1 MRFRLPFRC
10 LFLGALLTLLAP
22 LHARE
27 TLHLHTWADY
37 ISPEVVSRF
46 ETENDCQVVI
56 DTFDSN
62 ESLYA
67 RIKAG
72 ATGYDVLVPTNYM
85 VQIMAQEGL
94 LAELDPALLPGLKN
108 LDRTVLASVW
118 DKSSRWSVPYT
129 VGYAVIAYRKDRVS
143 NPEPSWSMFER
154 PELRG
159 RITLLDDMR
168 ETLGAALKS
177 LGHSLNTRD
186 EAQLTAAADLVR
198 RWRPNAARLDNEAY
212 KAGLDSGEF
221 LLVHGY
227 SGDLFQVVQD
237 NPKVGILIPREG
249 VTIGCD
255 MMVIPKTAPSKAL
268 AHRFIDFLLTPEVA
282 AENMQWMG
290 YPCPNTE
297 AMKLVEPDFLAHP
310 AITLPPEVRAKAEA
324 IEDVGSDLEKYTR
337 AWDRVKE

>member
-1 MRFRLPFRC
+1 MPSRSLLHWLC
-10 LFLGALLTLLAP
+10 LSSALAALAP
-22 LHARE
+22 LNARD

-37 ISPEVVSRF
+37 ISPDIVSRF
-46 ETENDCQVVI
+46 ESENDCAVVI

-67 RIKAG
+67 RLKAG

-94 LAELDPALLPGLKN
+94 LAELDPQLLPGLKH
-108 LDRTVLASVW
+108 LDPAVLDSVW
-118 DKSSRWSVPYT
+118 DKTSRWSVPYT
-129 VGYAVIAYRKDRVS
+129 VGYAVIAYRKDRIP
-143 NPEPSWSMFER
+143 NPEPTWAMFER
-154 PELRG
+154 PDLRG

-168 ETLGAALKS
+168 ETLGAALKH

-186 EAQLTAAADLVR
+186 ETDLAAAADLVR

-227 SGDLFQVVQD
+227 SGDLFQVVQE

-249 VTIGCD
+249 VSIGCD
-255 MMVIPKTAPSKAL
+255 MMVIPQSAPSKAL
-268 AHRFIDFLLTPEVA
+268 AHRFINFLLDPQVA

-297 AMKLVEPDFLAHP
+297 AMKLVEPEFLAHP
-310 AITLPPEVRAKAEA
+310 AVTLPPEIRAKAEA
-324 IEDVGSDLEKYTR
+324 IEDVGADLEKYTR

>member
-1 MRFRLPFRC
+1 MPTILLRRI
-10 LFLGALLTLLAP
+10 FLLCQLLALTP
-22 LHARE
+22 VGARE

-37 ISPEVVSRF
+37 ISPDVVSRF
-46 ETENDCQVVI
+46 EQDNDCKVVI

-72 ATGYDVLVPTNYM
+72 AAGYDVLVPTNYM

-94 LAELDPALLPGLKN
+94 LDELDRQALPN
-108 LDRTVLASVW
+108 TRHLDPEVLASVW
-118 DKSSRWSVPYT
+118 DRAGRWSVPYT
-129 VGYAVIAYRKDRVS
+129 VGYAVIAYRKDRVKD
-143 NPEPSWSMFER
+143 PEPTWRMFER
-154 PELRG
+154 PDLRG

-168 ETLGAALKS
+168 ETLGAALKT
-177 LGHSLNTRD
+177 LGHSINTRD
-186 EAQLTAAADLVR
+186 ESQLAAAAEVAR

-221 LLVHGY
+221 LLAHGY
-227 SGDLFQVVQD
+227 SGDLYQLVQE
-237 NPKVGILIPREG
+237 NPKIGILIPREG

-268 AHRFIDFLLTPEVA
+268 AHRFINFLLDPEVA

-290 YPCPNTE
+290 YPCPNSA
-297 AMKLVEPDFLAHP
+297 AMKLVDPEFLAHP
-310 AITLPPEVRAKAEA
+310 AVTLPPEIRAQAEA
-324 IEDVGSDLEKYTR
+324 IEDLGDDLVKWTR

>member
-1 MRFRLPFRC
+1 MLINHPRHWIPLV
-10 LFLGALLTLLAP
+10 LLAT
-22 LHARE
+22 LATLSARD

-46 ETENDCQVVI
+46 EKENDCRVVI

-85 VQIMAQEGL
+85 VQVMAQEGL
-94 LAELDPALLPGLKN
+94 LEELDAKLLPGLKN
-108 LDRTVLASVW
+108 LDPEVLATVW
-118 DKSSRWSVPYT
+118 DKTSRWSVPYT
-129 VGYAVIAYRKDRVS
+129 VGYAMIAYRKDRVE
-143 NPEPSWSMFER
+143 NPEPTWAMFER
-154 PELRG
+154 AELRG

-168 ETLGAALKS
+168 ETLGAALKF
-177 LGHSLNTRD
+177 LGHSINTRD
-186 EAQLTAAADLVR
+186 EAELNAASSLVR

-255 MMVIPKTAPSKAL
+255 MMVIPKTAPAKSL
-268 AHRFIDFLLTPEVA
+268 AHCLINFLLDPEVA

-310 AITLPPEVRAKAEA
+310 AVTLPPEIRAKAEA
-324 IEDVGSDLEKYTR
+324 IEDVGADLAKYTR
-337 AWDRVKE
+337 AWDRAKE